1 MSVGANC
8 LILNMPNNFSLFD
21 SQGSE
26 ESFLVNSNLLTEL
39 LNNFT
44 KLFNLFNLFPVLD
57 LRHRRVSVIAL
68 SYL

>member
-8 LILNMPNNFSLFD
+8 LILNMPNYFSLFD